1 MLTEP
6 VPTLLSVI
14 CRTAWRGGFPTGEVM
29 EGVFEH
35 DRNIGLKSNK
45 KLYQRVTE
53 HEERMQT
60 QRRPAQSRVLTS
72 VFERGKLCCTIY

>member
-1 MLTEP
+1 
-6 VPTLLSVI
+6 
-14 CRTAWRGGFPTGEVM
+14 M

-72 VFERGKLCCTIY
+72 VFGRGKYCCTTVILI